1 MRMSTSTAFEIVSPA
16 RLDPVR
22 LACAAYLARFKGP
35 SRSHV
40 ESDLRCYL
48 LWCAERG
55 LDPLTA
61 ARPHVELYVRWMQ
74 DQRRFAPSTV
84 SRRLTTV
91 AGFYRTCVIDGLLEH
106 SPG

>member
-1 MRMSTSTAFEIVSPA
+1 MSPA

-55 LDPLTA
+55 AGVSVPGPVPGKSILRGVAETHAAGGRTA
-61 ARPHVELYVRWMQ
+61 RLAPACEHQHRP
-74 DQRRFAPSTV
+74 
-84 SRRLTTV
+84 
-91 AGFYRTCVIDGLLEH
+91 
-106 SPG
+106 